1 METHKLQSCRS
12 AVGSPRTDIRDS
24 DFMRAVNSNVRRLAD
39 ALPHR
44 EELAFFC
51 ECQFPPCYS
60 AVWMSRAAFDATTA
74 AGGGWLLLDGHEP
87 SAPWPSRPAPRRRAR
102 SLMST

>member
-1 METHKLQSCRS
+1 MGAHQLQSRRP
-12 AVGSPRTDIRDS
+12 AIGTPRADIRDS
-24 DFMRAVNSNVRRLAD
+24 DFMRAVNSNVRGLAD
-39 ALPHR
+39 ALLRR

-51 ECQFPPCYS
+51 ECRCPTCYS

-74 AGGGWLLLDGHEP
+74 AGDSWLLLDGHES

-102 SLMST
+102 SLLSA